1 MTHPTKIRILL
12 VDDHIWVHQAVTTIL
27 KIAPDIDLIGQA
39 NNGMEAIRLC
49 DELQPDLIL
58 MDVVMPHLNGI
69 EATRMI
75 HDNYPRIKILV
86 LSSFQDDDSVRAM
99 LDSGAIGY
107 VVKGALSGDLI
118 SAIRTAMTGA
128 SVFSAEVTSI
138 LLKSAQDAT
147 ENRDFGLTGRELEVL
162 RLRLMAKGDN
172 NPEIAEKLVI
182 SQSTVKFHIN
192 NILVKMG
199 VTTRSEAIVIAA
211 KNNLV

>member
-1 MTHPTKIRILL
+1 MTKQSKIRILL
-12 VDDHIWVHQAVTTIL
+12 VDDHVWVHQAVTTIL
-27 KIAPDIDLIGQA
+27 KIAPDVELIGQA
-39 NNGMEAIRLC
+39 NNGLEALRLC
-49 DELQPDLIL
+49 EELRPDLIL

-69 EATRMI
+69 EATRRI
-75 HDNYPRIKILV
+75 HENFEDVKILV

-128 SVFSAEVTSI
+128 SVFSAEITSV
-138 LLKSAQDAT
+138 LLKSAQDNAT
-147 ENRDFGLTGRELEVL
+147 MRDFSLTSRELEVL
-162 RLRLMAKGDN
+162 RLMAKGEN
-172 NPEIAEKLVI
+172 NPEIADKLII

-192 NILVKMG
+192 NILEKMS
-199 VTTRSEAIVIAA
+199 VTTRSEAIVLAA

>member
-1 MTHPTKIRILL
+1 MTNPPRIRILL
-12 VDDHIWVHQAVTTIL
+12 VDDHAWVHQAVTTIL

-39 NNGMEAIRLC
+39 HNGMEAMRLC
-49 DELQPDLIL
+49 EDLQPDLIL
-58 MDVVMPHLNGI
+58 MDVVMPHINGI

-75 HDNYPRIKILV
+75 HEKYTHIKILV

-99 LDSGAIGY
+99 LDSGAMGY

-128 SVFSAEVTSI
+128 SVFSAEVTSV
-138 LLKSAQDAT
+138 LLKQSQDGAQAH
-147 ENRDFGLTGRELEVL
+147 DFGLTMRELEVL
-162 RLRLMAKGDN
+162 RLMAKGEN
-172 NPEIAEKLVI
+172 NPEIADKLVI

-192 NILVKMG
+192 NILDKMG
-199 VTTRSEAIVIAA
+199 VPTRSEAIVIAA

>member
-1 MTHPTKIRILL
+1 MTNPPQIRILL
-12 VDDHIWVHQAVTTIL
+12 VDDHAWVHQAVTTIL
-27 KIAPDIDLIGQA
+27 KIAPDMRLIGQA
-39 NNGMEAIRLC
+39 QNGMEAVRLC

-58 MDVVMPHLNGI
+58 MDVVMPHINGI

-75 HDNYPRIKILV
+75 HEKYAHIKILV

-99 LDSGAIGY
+99 LDSGAMGY

-128 SVFSAEVTSI
+128 SVFSAEVTSV
-138 LLKSAQDAT
+138 LLKSAQDGADGH
-147 ENRDFGLTGRELEVL
+147 DFGLTARELEV
-162 RLRLMAKGDN
+162 LRLMAKGDN

-192 NILVKMG
+192 NILDKMG